1 VDPAAKPRLA
11 QLTMGATFLIAE
23 VQTVNRAERLAVSN
37 RGRVDVLVRRCAL
50 LGLACSG
57 VHRKPMATDAEE

>member
-1 VDPAAKPRLA
+1 
-11 QLTMGATFLIAE
+11 M
-23 VQTVNRAERLAVSN
+23 NRAEHLAVSN

-57 VHRKPMATDAEE
+57 VHRKPMAMDAEE